1 MLGLVVLATDL
12 GDGVAPGAL
21 LEDLLGVP
29 VLARAIAAALPTDE
43 AVAGVLVAPEDQA
56 ERFKAE
62 AIDRFGFDEIDR
74 VVHAGPGVAAGLK
87 AGLDALGDD
96 ITEVIVMAGGQ
107 PLAPIGLVDKVIGA
121 LRDKGEGVA
130 PAVVVAGHVVAD
142 EGDGVV
148 PIDIRPRLRRLQSPQ
163 AFKRDALQ
171 SAADTTVDDPVVDAA
186 GQVLAAG
193 GAVNTVEGDADN
205 LLLADAADLGRAVE
219 VFSRRAVD
227 YAFVY
232 PKDLLPEDPLSAAL
246 APGEDLGE
254 GLGTSREDD
263 GSSDQQGA

>member
-12 GDGVAPGAL
+12 GDGVAPGSL

-29 VLARAIAAALPTDE
+29 VLARAIAASLPTDE

-87 AGLDALGDD
+87 AGLDALGED

-107 PLAPIGLVDKVIGA
+107 PLAPIGLVDKVVAA
-121 LRDKGEGVA
+121 LREKGEGAA
-130 PAVVVAGHVVAD
+130 PAVAVPGHIVAD

-148 PIDIRPRLRRLQSPQ
+148 PLDVRPRLRRLQSPQ

-171 SAADTTVDDPVVDAA
+171 SAADTAVDDHVVDAA

-193 GAVNTVEGDADN
+193 GAVGIVDGDDDN
-205 LLLADAADLGRAVE
+205 LLLAGGADLGRAVE

-232 PKDLLPEDPLSAAL
+232 PKDLLPDDPLAAAL

-254 GLGTSREDD
+254 GLGTSRDDD